1 MASLRENYA
10 DRTEMPTALRLR
22 EARQRGQ
29 VARSGDFVA
38 AVVILGGVLLLGAV
52 GPKMLNAFRDMTA
65 TMLDF
70 GSAES
75 SVDAARAALFNCIW
89 PVVGAVAVVAVG
101 VAFVA
106 VLANVVQVGLFVT
119 TEPLRADFSRLNPAA
134 GLGRM
139 FSLRSLVRTA
149 MAIAKLAVVIVLGF
163 AAVRSVL
170 SLTARPEATAWQIA
184 GALGGRLYSMA
195 VRMGIVLL
203 VLAAADWLYQRWQY
217 RQDLKMTR
225 QEVLDELRQT
235 EGSPI
240 SRRRRKDSKK
250 LAGETAGNKDK

>member
-22 EARQRGQ
+22 EARHRGQ
-29 VARSGDFVA
+29 VARSGDLVA
-38 AVVILGGVLLLGAV
+38 AVVILGGVLLLGAA
-52 GPKMLNAFRDMTA
+52 GPKMLNSMRDMTA
-65 TMLDF
+65 SMLDF
-70 GSAES
+70 GSNES
-75 SVDAARAALFNCIW
+75 APAAAMNALYRCIW

-101 VAFVA
+101 VAAVA

-119 TEPLRADFSRLNPAA
+119 TEPLHADFSRLNPAT

-139 FSLRSLVRTA
+139 FSLRSLVRVG
-149 MAIAKLAVVIVLGF
+149 MAAAKLAVIAVLGF

-170 SLTARPEATAWQIA
+170 SLSARPEATVWQIA
-184 GALGGRLYSMA
+184 HAVGGRLYSMA

-240 SRRRRKDSKK
+240 SRQRRKQ
-250 LAGETAGNKDK
+250 LAGKTAGDKDE